1 MSTKKAKTMMMGEPV
16 MRSRARLL
24 EWDKNPRQ
32 GVYQGIAA
40 LMESLTAVGQQDAI
54 HVWERPEGDYILKGH
69 RRHEAMSRLVMNEG
83 LTKWEQCLQVV
94 HHFET
99 EEQAYLFLLQ
109 DHGHTV
115 ALDAAEKVVATQTAL
130 SMGISSDA
138 VAAAMG
144 VTVERVQ
151 LWFAFGNLPAA
162 ARRAMGDGE
171 LSSNTAEILIKVSK
185 DKMAEA
191 VSAVLR
197 DEATGTAMSHGQAK
211 AFLESKYLLPAKWEI
226 EWRELEP
233 RLKKKLTVMDGHQYV
248 AWESR
253 ADFVLGE
260 SGHPDGQYEFAD
272 AFMRNGK
279 QWGVRA
285 KELGVPV
292 FVVPAPRNKDGYV
305 LLVSSKMIAAA
316 ESVVPDLGIGHDETR
331 MRNEEDE
338 ERETEAE
345 EEDDRPAW
353 TKPIP
358 LRKIN
363 EAAVKRLMGQIA
375 EALAAN
381 PAKGMTCGVAELAL
395 PYLATD
401 AASTLVMRAW
411 MGEMAPWELLIHVKE
426 DSKQRGQIRWA
437 LLLLWCVISESVEDP
452 EAVLVKL
459 AEEMGV
465 QL

>member
-1 MSTKKAKTMMMGEPV
+1 
-16 MRSRARLL
+16 
-24 EWDKNPRQ
+24 
-32 GVYQGIAA
+32 
-40 LMESLTAVGQQDAI
+40 
-54 HVWERPEGDYILKGH
+54 
-69 RRHEAMSRLVMNEG
+69 
-83 LTKWEQCLQVV
+83 
-94 HHFET
+94 
-99 EEQAYLFLLQ
+99 
-109 DHGHTV
+109 
-115 ALDAAEKVVATQTAL
+115 
-130 SMGISSDA
+130 MGISSDQ

-151 LWFAFGNLPAA
+151 LWFAFGHLPAA

-191 VSAVLR
+191 VAAVLR

-248 AWESR
+248 EWESR
-253 ADFVLGE
+253 SDFVLGE

-316 ESVVPDLGIGHDETR
+316 ESVAPELPRNGEEQDQEQDE
-331 MRNEEDE
+331 EQ

-345 EEDDRPAW
+345 EDDEAPAW
-353 TKPIP
+353 ATPIP
-358 LRKIN
+358 SMNRP
-363 EAAVKRLMGQIA
+363 AVKRLMGQIA

-381 PAKGMTCGVAELAL
+381 PAKAMTCGVAELAL
-395 PYLATD
+395 PH
-401 AASTLVMRAW
+401 LVREAHGTRVLWAW
-411 MGEMAPWELLIHVKE
+411 LGEMAPADLLAHVMADTKG
-426 DSKQRGQIRWA
+426 RGQIRWA
-437 LLLLWCVISESVEDP
+437 LLLLWCVISEGLQDP

>member
-1 MSTKKAKTMMMGEPV
+1 
-16 MRSRARLL
+16 L

-32 GVYQGIAA
+32 GHYEGIQA
-40 LMESLTAVGQQDAI
+40 LRESLLAVGQQDAI
-54 HVWERPEGDYILKGH
+54 HVWARPDADYILKGH
-69 RRHEAMSRLVMNEG
+69 RRHQAMCELVEEG
-83 LTKWEQCLQVV
+83 YEQWKQCLQVV
-94 HHFET
+94 HEFET
-99 EEQAYLFLLQ
+99 EEQAFLYLLQ

-130 SMGISSDA
+130 SMGISSDQ

-144 VTVERVQ
+144 VTVDRVQ

-191 VSAVLR
+191 VAAVLR

-233 RLKKKLTVMDGHQYV
+233 KLKKKLTVMDGHQYV
-248 AWESR
+248 EWESR
-253 ADFVLGE
+253 SDFVLGE

-292 FVVPAPRNKDGYV
+292 FVVPAPRNRDGYV

-316 ESVVPDLGIGHDETR
+316 ESVVPELPRQDQEQ
-331 MRNEEDE
+331 DE
-338 ERETEAE
+338 ERETEGQGDE
-345 EEDDRPAW
+345 ENNDDREWVPKL
-353 TKPIP
+353 TMNGP
-358 LRKIN
+358 
-363 EAAVKRLMGQIA
+363 AVKRLMGQIA
-375 EALAAN
+375 EALNAN

-395 PYLATD
+395 PYLVTEANR
-401 AASTLVMRAW
+401 SRVMLAW
-411 MGEMAPWELLIHVKE
+411 LGEMAPADLLIHVQE
-426 DSKQRGQIRWA
+426 DKKQRGQIRWA
-437 LLLLWCVISESVEDP
+437 LLLLWCVIGKWVEDP
-452 EAVLVKL
+452 EAVLGKL
-459 AEEMGV
+459 AKEMGV
-465 QL
+465 EL

>member
-1 MSTKKAKTMMMGEPV
+1 MSKKRATTMVMEQPV
-16 MRSRARLL
+16 IRSRARLL

-32 GVYQGIAA
+32 SVYEGIEP
-40 LMESLTAVGQQDAI
+40 LMDSLIEVGQQDAI
-54 HVWERPEGDYILKGH
+54 HVWLRPDGDYILKGH
-69 RRHEAMSRLVMNEG
+69 RRNEAMSRLVAAG
-83 LTKWEQCLQVV
+83 SIQWEYCLQVV
-94 HHFET
+94 HEFES
-99 EEQAYLFLLQ
+99 EEQAFLYLLQ

-130 SMGISSDA
+130 SMGISSDQ

-144 VTVERVQ
+144 VTVDRVQ

-191 VSAVLR
+191 VAAVLR

-226 EWRELEP
+226 EWLELEP
-233 RLKKKLTVMDGHQYV
+233 KLKKKLPVMDGHQFV
-248 AWESR
+248 EWDSR
-253 ADFVLGE
+253 TDFVLGE
-260 SGHPDGQYEFAD
+260 SGHPDGGYEFAD
-272 AFMRNGK
+272 AWMKGGK

-292 FVVPAPRNKDGYV
+292 YVVPAPRNKDGYV

-316 ESVVPDLGIGHDETR
+316 ESVVPELPTQDQE
-331 MRNEEDE
+331 E
-338 ERETEAE
+338 EREQDE
-345 EEDDRPAW
+345 EQEQEDDDDREWVP
-353 TKPIP
+353 KPTMNGP
-358 LRKIN
+358 
-363 EAAVKRLMGQIA
+363 AVKRLMGQIA

-381 PAKGMTCGVAELAL
+381 PAKAMTCGVAELAL
-395 PYLATD
+395 PYLVNEAH
-401 AASTLVMRAW
+401 ASRVLRAW
-411 MGEMAPWELLIHVKE
+411 MGEMAPADLLIHVQE
-426 DSKQRGQIRWA
+426 DTKGRGQIRWA
-437 LLLLWCVISESVEDP
+437 LLLLWCVIGKWVEDP

>member
-1 MSTKKAKTMMMGEPV
+1 
-16 MRSRARLL
+16 MRSRARLK

-32 GVYQGIAA
+32 GHYEGIQA
-40 LMESLTAVGQQDAI
+40 LRESLLAVGQQDAI
-54 HVWERPEGDYILKGH
+54 HVWARADADYILKGH
-69 RRHEAMSRLVMNEG
+69 RRDAAMGELVEEGHEQW
-83 LTKWEQCLQVV
+83 KQCLQVV
-94 HHFET
+94 HEFES
-99 EEQAYLFLLQ
+99 EEQAFLYLLQ

-130 SMGISSDA
+130 SMGISSDQ

-144 VTVERVQ
+144 VTVDRVQ

-191 VSAVLR
+191 VAAVLR

-226 EWRELEP
+226 EWLELEP
-233 RLKKKLTVMDGHQYV
+233 KLKKKLPVMDGHQFV
-248 AWESR
+248 AWDSR
-253 ADFVLGE
+253 TDFVLGE
-260 SGHPDGQYEFAD
+260 SGHPDGGYEFAD
-272 AFMRNGK
+272 AWMKGGK

-292 FVVPAPRNKDGYV
+292 YVVPAPRNKDGYV

-316 ESVVPDLGIGHDETR
+316 ESVVPELPT
-331 MRNEEDE
+331 NEEEQEREQDE
-338 ERETEAE
+338 EQEREAEAE
-345 EEDDRPAW
+345 EEDDRPSW

-395 PYLATD
+395 PYLVMD
-401 AASTLVMRAW
+401 ASSSLVMRAW
-411 MGEMAPWELLIHVKE
+411 MGEMAPADLLAHVMADTKG
-426 DSKQRGQIRWA
+426 RGQIRWA
-437 LLLLWCVISESVEDP
+437 LLLLWSVLSEAVQDP

-465 QL
+465 PL

>member
-1 MSTKKAKTMMMGEPV
+1 MKKSTNTNVPV

-32 GVYQGIAA
+32 GHYEGIQA
-40 LMESLTAVGQQDAI
+40 LRESLLAVGQQDAI
-54 HVWERPEGDYILKGH
+54 HVWARPDADYILKGH
-69 RRHEAMSRLVMNEG
+69 RRHQAMCELVEEG
-83 LTKWEQCLQVV
+83 YEQWKQCLQVV
-94 HHFET
+94 HEFET
-99 EEQAYLFLLQ
+99 EEQAFLYLLQ

-130 SMGISSDA
+130 SMGISSDQ

-144 VTVERVQ
+144 VTVDRVQ

-191 VSAVLR
+191 VAAVLR

-233 RLKKKLTVMDGHQYV
+233 KLKKKLTVMDGHQYV
-248 AWESR
+248 EWESR
-253 ADFVLGE
+253 SDFVLGE

-292 FVVPAPRNKDGYV
+292 FVVPAPRNRDGYV

-316 ESVVPDLGIGHDETR
+316 ESVVPELPRQDQEQ
-331 MRNEEDE
+331 DE
-338 ERETEAE
+338 ERETEGQGDE
-345 EEDDRPAW
+345 ENNDDREWVPKL
-353 TKPIP
+353 TMNGP
-358 LRKIN
+358 
-363 EAAVKRLMGQIA
+363 AVKRLMGQIA
-375 EALAAN
+375 EALNAN

-395 PYLATD
+395 PYLVTEANR
-401 AASTLVMRAW
+401 SRVMLAW
-411 MGEMAPWELLIHVKE
+411 LGEMAPADLLIHVQE
-426 DSKQRGQIRWA
+426 DKKQRGQIRWA
-437 LLLLWCVISESVEDP
+437 LLLLWCVIGKWVEDP
-452 EAVLVKL
+452 EAVLGKL
-459 AEEMGV
+459 AKEMGV
-465 QL
+465 EL

>member
-69 RRHEAMSRLVMNEG
+69 RRNEAMSRLVMNEG
-83 LTKWEQCLQVV
+83 LKKWEQCLQVV

-130 SMGISSDA
+130 SMGISSDQ

-144 VTVERVQ
+144 VTVDRVQ

-248 AWESR
+248 EWESR
-253 ADFVLGE
+253 SDFVLGE

-316 ESVVPDLGIGHDETR
+316 ESVVPELP
-331 MRNEEDE
+331 RNGEEQ
-338 ERETEAE
+338 ERETEADQERETEGQGDE
-345 EEDDRPAW
+345 ENNDDREWVPKL
-353 TKPIP
+353 TMNGP
-358 LRKIN
+358 
-363 EAAVKRLMGQIA
+363 AVKRLMGQIA
-375 EALAAN
+375 EALSAN

-395 PYLATD
+395 PH
-401 AASTLVMRAW
+401 LVREAHGTRVLWAW
-411 MGEMAPWELLIHVKE
+411 LGEMAPMDLLIHVDE
-426 DSKQRGQIRWA
+426 DKKGRGQIRWA
-437 LLLLWCVISESVEDP
+437 LLLLWCVICEGVEDP

>member
-1 MSTKKAKTMMMGEPV
+1 MKNKQSNNNNVPV

-69 RRHEAMSRLVMNEG
+69 RRNEAMSRLVMNEG
-83 LTKWEQCLQVV
+83 LEKWKQCLQVV
-94 HHFET
+94 HHFES

-130 SMGISSDA
+130 SMGISSDQ

-144 VTVERVQ
+144 VTVDRVQ

-226 EWRELEP
+226 EWLELEP
-233 RLKKKLTVMDGHQYV
+233 RLKKKLPVMEGHQFV
-248 AWESR
+248 AWDSR

-260 SGHPDGQYEFAD
+260 SGHPDGGYEFAD
-272 AFMRNGK
+272 AWMKGGK

-292 FVVPAPRNKDGYV
+292 YVVPAPRNKDGYV

-316 ESVVPDLGIGHDETR
+316 ESVVPELPT
-331 MRNEEDE
+331 NEEEQEREQDE
-338 ERETEAE
+338 EQEREAEAE
-345 EEDDRPAW
+345 EEDDRPSW
-353 TKPIP
+353 TKP
-358 LRKIN
+358 LRKMN
-363 EAAVKRLMGQIA
+363 DAAVKRLMGQIA
-375 EALAAN
+375 EALMAN
-381 PAKGMTCGVAELAL
+381 PAKAMTCGVAELAL

-401 AASTLVMRAW
+401 AAQSRVKLAW
-411 MGEMAPWELLIHVKE
+411 LGEMPAWELLLQVQQ
-426 DSKQRGQIRWA
+426 DTTQRGQIRWA
-437 LLLLWCVISESVEDP
+437 LLLLWCVICESVEDP

>member
-1 MSTKKAKTMMMGEPV
+1 
-16 MRSRARLL
+16 MRSRARLK

-32 GVYQGIAA
+32 GHYEGIQA
-40 LMESLTAVGQQDAI
+40 LRESLLAVGQQDAI
-54 HVWERPEGDYILKGH
+54 HVWARPDADYILKGH
-69 RRHEAMSRLVMNEG
+69 RRDAAMGELVEEGHEQW
-83 LTKWEQCLQVV
+83 KQCLQVV
-94 HHFET
+94 HEFES
-99 EEQAYLFLLQ
+99 EEQAFLYLLQ

-130 SMGISSDA
+130 SMGISSDQ

-144 VTVERVQ
+144 VTVDRVQ

-191 VSAVLR
+191 VAAVLR

-226 EWRELEP
+226 EWLELEP
-233 RLKKKLTVMDGHQYV
+233 KLKKKLPVMDGHQFV
-248 AWESR
+248 AWDSR
-253 ADFVLGE
+253 GDFVLGE
-260 SGHPDGQYEFAD
+260 SGHPDGGYEFAD
-272 AFMRNGK
+272 AWMKGGK

-292 FVVPAPRNKDGYV
+292 YVVPAPRNKDGYV

-316 ESVVPDLGIGHDETR
+316 ESVVPELPTQDQE
-331 MRNEEDE
+331 E
-338 ERETEAE
+338 EREQDKEQEAEAEAE
-345 EEDDRPAW
+345 EEDDRPSW
-353 TKPIP
+353 TKP
-358 LRKIN
+358 LRKMN
-363 EAAVKRLMGQIA
+363 DAAVKRLMGQMA
-375 EALAAN
+375 EALAAS
-381 PAKGMTCGVAELAL
+381 PAKAMTCGVAELAL
-395 PYLATD
+395 PHLVNEAH
-401 AASTLVMRAW
+401 ASRVLRAW
-411 MGEMAPWELLIHVKE
+411 MGEMAPADLLAHVMADTKG
-426 DSKQRGQIRWA
+426 RGQIRWA
-437 LLLLWCVISESVEDP
+437 LLLLWCVIGKWVEDP
-452 EAVLVKL
+452 EVVLGKL

>member
-1 MSTKKAKTMMMGEPV
+1 

-32 GVYQGIAA
+32 GHYEGIQA
-40 LMESLTAVGQQDAI
+40 LRESLLAVGQQDAI
-54 HVWERPEGDYILKGH
+54 HVWARPDADYILKGH
-69 RRHEAMSRLVMNEG
+69 RRNQAMCELVEEG
-83 LTKWEQCLQVV
+83 YEQWKQCLQVV
-94 HHFET
+94 HEFET
-99 EEQAYLFLLQ
+99 EEQAFLYLLQ

-130 SMGISSDA
+130 SMGISSDQ

-248 AWESR
+248 EWESR
-253 ADFVLGE
+253 SDFVLGE

-272 AFMRNGK
+272 AFMKSGK
-279 QWGVRA
+279 QWGARA

-316 ESVVPDLGIGHDETR
+316 ESVVPELPRNGEEQDQDE
-331 MRNEEDE
+331 EQ